1 MTAPSFTLG
10 TPALLLNYFPWK
22 NKLPPNLSFYTHNA
36 RTNSVHCNTNRVQT
50 NVSTAFLVVCN
61 ISIHCSQQT
70 GRPGQSTEEYAHQVL
85 DRFEQ
90 WGGNFID
97 TANVYAIGKS
107 EAIIGSWLKARYMM
121 YSKCTWNEIN
131 MYWWWLLMLFV
142 CVCVRVW
149 VHARTHWQKFG
160 LCFGFLLW
168 LIGYVLQFQEKHA
181 EEYIIFIII
190 ISNLA
195 WGKNAQVLLVLIWM
209 FPMLNCPVAVRDD

>member
-1 MTAPSFTLG
+1 MFSTDRSARPEHRGICPPGVGSLWAMGRQLHWHCQCLCHREIRGDHWFMAEG
-10 TPALLLNYFPWK
+10 KVYDVFKVYMEW
-22 NKLPPNLSFYTHNA
+22 NKH
-36 RTNSVHCNTNRVQT
+36 V
-50 NVSTAFLVVCN
+50 LVV
-61 ISIHCSQQT
+61 
-70 GRPGQSTEEYAHQVL
+70 VV
-85 DRFEQ
+85 
-90 WGGNFID
+90 
-97 TANVYAIGKS
+97 NVIC
-107 EAIIGSWLKARYMM
+107 L
-121 YSKCTWNEIN
+121 
-131 MYWWWLLMLFV
+131 
-142 CVCVRVW
+142 CVCGW